1 MCLMR
6 CFEICFRFSPPSAPP
21 VRWPSGRGGPR
32 RARSAP
38 PTPPL
43 LAAVAW
49 PSPDLP
55 RGAGTGRRARL
66 AATCDVGVP
75 FRAPAPGGGRGE
87 GGHGRGQL
95 LRPGSGALAGRA
107 DGVAFPRKGAPPPP
121 LSPSLLAPR
130 EADAMVFKRE
140 IKVCRS
146 GAGGSGPV
154 VVSALRSI
162 PGGSPCA
169 PGRPRARLCLLFPL
183 ALCVPFYLF
192 PWVCFPFCSAVRICT
207 LTLRIVNRK
216 ICILNFY
223 MREEEPTSINININ
237 ISLYTYKYI

>member
-1 MCLMR
+1 MQEAPPPPLPS
-6 CFEICFRFSPPSAPP
+6 SPPSRGRRPTC
-21 VRWPSGRGGPR
+21 RGGLGRAGEPGWPPR
-32 RARSAP
+32 VTLAFRSAP
-38 PTPPL
+38 RPP
-43 LAAVAW
+43 
-49 PSPDLP
+49 
-55 RGAGTGRRARL
+55 G
-66 AATCDVGVP
+66 VGV
-75 FRAPAPGGGRGE
+75 GR

-121 LSPSLLAPR
+121 LSPSLLAPG

-169 PGRPRARLCLLFPL
+169 PGRPRAQLCLLFPL